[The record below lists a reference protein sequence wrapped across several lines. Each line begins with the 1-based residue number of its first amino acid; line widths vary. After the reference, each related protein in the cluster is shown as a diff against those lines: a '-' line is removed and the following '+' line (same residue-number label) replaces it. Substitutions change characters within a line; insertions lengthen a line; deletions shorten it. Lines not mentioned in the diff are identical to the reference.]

1 MNWVDKDPIWQHN
14 KIIANKER
22 MMLRLIGIGAVL
34 YVGWVTGVI
43 QAALL
48 ITAAGLTTIAA
59 L

>member
-1 MNWVDKDPIWQHN
+1 
-14 KIIANKER
+14 
-22 MMLRLIGIGAVL
+22 MLRLIGIGAVL